1 MKKIILSMAVAIAS
15 MVFAPTVS
23 ANPAVT
29 PAQAPVSMQAASS
42 ANDVVVIIIDTPDEV
57 IVIVFVP

>member
-1 MKKIILSMAVAIAS
+1 MAVAIAS